1 MKTMAI
7 IDDNGHKYICESM
20 DKARVL
26 SFIDWFLD
34 NVSGTTEIQILFR
47 QNDGTIKPPVPPVMS

>member
-1 MKTMAI
+1 MKYIAI
-7 IDDNGHKYICESM
+7 INDNGHKYTCESL

-34 NVSGTTEIQILFR
+34 NVTGTAEIQLLFR
-47 QNDGTIKPPVPPVMS
+47 QNDAPIQPPVPPRN